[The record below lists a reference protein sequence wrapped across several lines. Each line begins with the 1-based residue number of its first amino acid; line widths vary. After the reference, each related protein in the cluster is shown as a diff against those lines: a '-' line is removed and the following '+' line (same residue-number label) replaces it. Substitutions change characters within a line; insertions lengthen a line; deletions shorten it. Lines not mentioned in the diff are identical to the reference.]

1 MAIKLRPHPLALLAQ
16 AMAIQEE
23 TFAARQRE
31 HQQSRDHIRERAEAA
46 LQQREVAAP
55 IVAHLEN

>member
-1 MAIKLRPHPLALLAQ
+1 
-16 AMAIQEE
+16 MAIQEE

-31 HQQSRDHIRERAEAA
+31 HQQSRDHIQERAEAA

-55 IVAHLEN
+55 IVAHLEDQA